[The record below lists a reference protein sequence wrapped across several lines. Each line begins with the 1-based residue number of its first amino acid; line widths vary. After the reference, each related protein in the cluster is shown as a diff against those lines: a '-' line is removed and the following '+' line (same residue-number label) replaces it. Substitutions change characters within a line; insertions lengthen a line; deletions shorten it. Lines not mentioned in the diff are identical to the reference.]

1 MKLIAEDIVNGSSL
15 QVFKKKL
22 DKYLKFESEND
33 WIDKALPD
41 VENLLKIVGGLGK
54 CEGEVCHV
62 CWPCP

>member
-33 WIDKALPD
+33 
-41 VENLLKIVGGLGK
+41 
-54 CEGEVCHV
+54 
-62 CWPCP
+62 